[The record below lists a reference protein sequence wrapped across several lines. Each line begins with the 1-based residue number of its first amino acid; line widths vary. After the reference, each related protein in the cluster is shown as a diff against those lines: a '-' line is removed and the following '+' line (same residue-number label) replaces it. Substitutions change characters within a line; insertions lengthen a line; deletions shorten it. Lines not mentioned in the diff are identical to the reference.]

1 MPLGFRQTWLPQVD
15 TKANDSSWGKEV
27 QVPRSFAR
35 QIALNLEMIGR
46 PITLKL
52 CYQKDRANIVRIQKA
67 ARSKLQ

>member
-35 QIALNLEMIGR
+35 QIALNLDIIGR
-46 PITLKL
+46 PITLNL
-52 CYQKDRANIVRIQKA
+52 CFQRDKAYIVRIQKA
-67 ARSKLQ
+67 VRG